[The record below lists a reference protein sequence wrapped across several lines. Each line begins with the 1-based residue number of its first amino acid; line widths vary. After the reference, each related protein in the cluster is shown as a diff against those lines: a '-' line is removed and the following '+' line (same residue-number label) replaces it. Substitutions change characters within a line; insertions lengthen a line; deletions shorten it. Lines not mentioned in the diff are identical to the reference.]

1 MEHRLHPQAAPAG
14 TMGSSPQ
21 SDEPIVRA
29 AVKGDRS
36 AWTRL
41 YARFAPVIHG
51 LLLLSMPRNEAEDLT
66 QEVFLRA
73 MSKLA
78 DLRDPSAIGAW
89 LCQIA
94 RNEAATWG
102 RKNARRK
109 DQVESRLN
117 QLRTEQPADSL
128 PPLDSDAVLSQVRQ
142 LPEAYRET
150 LVLRLVC
157 GLTGPQIAAATG
169 MTEGSVRVN
178 LFRGMSLLREAL
190 NIEKKPAEE
199 RRGGHP

>member
-1 MEHRLHPQAAPAG
+1 LHLQAATAG
-14 TMGSSPQ
+14 TTGSPPQ
-21 SDEPIVRA
+21 GDEPIVRA
-29 AVKGDRS
+29 AAAGDPT
-36 AWTRL
+36 AWSRL

-51 LLLLSMPRNEAEDLT
+51 LLLLSMPRQDAEELT
-66 QEVFLRA
+66 QDVFLRA
-73 MSKLA
+73 MAKLH
-78 DLRDPSAIGAW
+78 DLRNPAAIGAW

-94 RNEAATWG
+94 RNEAATW
-102 RKNARRK
+102 ARRK
-109 DQVESRLN
+109 GRMDLRLTDLAR
-117 QLRTEQPADSL
+117 QKPADVPS
-128 PPLDSDAVLSQVRQ
+128 PQPSAPLDSETVLSQVRT

-190 NIEKKPAEE
+190 GMEKQTGASKS
-199 RRGGHP
+199 GGSGGAA

>member
-1 MEHRLHPQAAPAG
+1 
-14 TMGSSPQ
+14 MGSSPQ
-21 SDEPIVRA
+21 GDEPIVRA
-29 AVKGDRS
+29 AARGDRS

-51 LLLLSMPRNEAEDLT
+51 LLLLSMSRNEAEDLT

-73 MSKLA
+73 MSKLG

-94 RNEAATWG
+94 RNEAATWA
-102 RKNARRK
+102 RQSARRK
-109 DQVESRLN
+109 DRMQARLT
-117 QLRTEQPADSL
+117 QLRQSHPDAPTA
-128 PPLDSDAVLSQVRQ
+128 PPLDSDAVLDHVRH

-190 NIEKKPAEE
+190 NIEKPVQE
-199 RRGGHP
+199 RSGGHP